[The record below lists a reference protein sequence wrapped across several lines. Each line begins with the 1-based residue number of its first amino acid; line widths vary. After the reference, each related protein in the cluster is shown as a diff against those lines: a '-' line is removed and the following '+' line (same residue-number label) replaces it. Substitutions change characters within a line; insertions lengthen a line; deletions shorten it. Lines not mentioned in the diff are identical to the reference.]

1 MTSNVKIQVMLPY
14 KLGLA
19 IEYTREPDYMP
30 EKVFEGLYHLLV
42 ACTPSTDATDY
53 SSAVTSYMHRDYMMT
68 EKVFEVSE
76 SGPQAVP
83 VTVYL
88 GAPNRD

>member
-42 ACTPSTDATDY
+42 ACTPSTDATDI
-53 SSAVTSYMHRDYMMT
+53 
-68 EKVFEVSE
+68 
-76 SGPQAVP
+76 
-83 VTVYL
+83 YL
-88 GAPNRD
+88 LHVIYLLHALHSIN